1 MGAAACPARKAK
13 KAKKTK
19 AKATARSRTSL
30 LLTARTLVAGSTV
43 LRAPGGGTKTSRQST
58 TSRATTFKTRS
69 STTWPVTMWP
79 RLMTATSRTSHRR
92 GFPVVVLGSLLSGR
106 SSLWR
111 RKPTFLYCIKKKT
124 LVHEE
129 MNTIACFRKKKP
141 FSRGKENFFFFL
153 KKKKKKKKK

>member
-1 MGAAACPARKAK
+1 MGAKAK
-13 KAKKTK
+13 E
-19 AKATARSRTSL
+19 TARSRTSL

-69 STTWPVTMWP
+69 STTWPVTTWP
-79 RLMTATSRTSHRR
+79 RLRTATSRTSRRR

-111 RKPTFLYCIKKKT
+111 RKPTFLYCIKKST
-124 LVHEE
+124 
-129 MNTIACFRKKKP
+129 C
-141 FSRGKENFFFFL
+141 SRGNEYYCLFSTR
-153 KKKKKKKKK
+153 KKKKKKKKIHRWLKSRLPPFLGGGPC